1 MEIGGRRPILTRGR
15 ERDGKDSRSQSR
27 KEKYLLFRGPGSRA
41 AGNHCQVASKCSPS
55 TTHSPDTDSPPPN
68 SPGLSEHRIRNF
80 NILKGDRG
88 GRWGGG
94 EKKSGWGRK
103 NLKENLSSLTKAN
116 PNRPGSFPKSLLAP
130 YTLPLL
136 TIYCPFALYPLWIA
150 SPYPFQLDFSKNV
163 IL

>member
-15 ERDGKDSRSQSR
+15 ERDGKDSRSQCR
-27 KEKYLLFRGPGSRA
+27 KEKYLLLRGPGSRA
-41 AGNHCQVASKCSPS
+41 AGNHCQVAFQRSLS
-55 TTHSPDTDSPPPN
+55 TTHSPDTDSPPPK

-88 GRWGGG
+88 GRWGDG

-103 NLKENLSSLTKAN
+103 NLKENLSSLTKAK
-116 PNRPGSFPKSLLAP
+116 PNRTGSFPKSLLAP

-136 TIYCPFALYPLWIA
+136 SVYLLSICILSSLNCQSI
-150 SPYPFQLDFSKNV
+150 SFSTG
-163 IL
+163 LF